1 VKIIT
6 IAGIGH
12 KTPKE
17 ERAYYAYDT
26 NLAKSFTLKK
36 HNYTNMLPLLIDNFH
51 ENIIPIFTQNAKE
64 SQTIVL
70 QDEFEKD
77 FEDIF
82 KPEYLIG
89 DEKDFY
95 SILSLINTLVSEN
108 DKYII
113 DLTHGFRHIP
123 ILATISIITHTLNDT
138 SNIEHILFAKEIEAK
153 KNYEI
158 IDLKEYLELA
168 NMSYM
173 LETFADNYT
182 VSSKTVFIDEDFQE
196 LSDEL
201 RILSNHILSNSLQQI
216 FASNAPERTINNIDK
231 ISQNKKIATFKN
243 SLEKIKSHLGKI
255 HELRNIDSHS
265 RRLFEFSKL
274 LNERGYLLNAIT
286 LLFEAI
292 GFYCLESFKNIND
305 DVKSH
310 IEFCEKRFTLYEQ
323 TSQTRTFVK
332 IFDKLNKLKNSY
344 SYLYNPE
351 TVNWSKSQ
359 IKNTSPKP
367 RTKINAIHEQI
378 RDFLQ
383 SKKDIDS
390 FRAFINEVET
400 IRNNLAH
407 GNYGKEIENAKGEL
421 SLKIKMYETFCVKDD
436 ILGKDKL

>member
-1 VKIIT
+1 MKIIT
-6 IAGIGH
+6 VTGIGY
-12 KTPKE
+12 KTPN
-17 ERAYYAYDT
+17 RAYYTYDK

-51 ENIIPIFTQNAKE
+51 ENIIPIFTQSAKE
-64 SQTIVL
+64 SQMAVL
-70 QDEFEKD
+70 QDEFQKD

-82 KPEYLIG
+82 KDEYLIR

-95 SILSLINTLVSEN
+95 SILSLINTLISED

-153 KNYEI
+153 KSYEI

-182 VSSKTVFIDEDFQE
+182 ISSKTVFIDEDFQE

-201 RILSNHILSNSLQQI
+201 RILSNRILSNSLQQI
-216 FASNAPERTINNIDK
+216 FASDTLERTINNIDK

-243 SLEKIKSHLGKI
+243 SLTKIKSHLEKI
-255 HELRNIDSHS
+255 CELKNINRRSI
-265 RRLFEFSKL
+265 RLFEFSKL
-274 LNERGYLLNAIT
+274 LNERGYLLNAVT
-286 LLFEAI
+286 LLFEAT
-292 GFYCLESFKNIND
+292 GFYCLESFKNINNNI
-305 DVKSH
+305 KSH
-310 IEFCEKRFTLYEQ
+310 IEFCESRQDQKRFSLYEQ

-332 IFDKLNKLKNSY
+332 VFDNFQRP
-344 SYLYNPE
+344 YLYNPE
-351 TVNWSKSQ
+351 TIDWSEKKLS
-359 IKNTSPKP
+359 NTSPKP
-367 RTKINAIHEQI
+367 RAKIDAIHKQI
-378 RDFLQ
+378 ADFLQ
-383 SKKDIDS
+383 SKNDING
-390 FRAFINEVET
+390 FREFINQAEA

-407 GNYGKEIENAKGEL
+407 GNYGNEIDNAKLQL
-421 SLKIKMYETFCVKDD
+421 SLMIKIYETFCIRDD
-436 ILGKDKL
+436 ILGKGRL